1 MIASCQEDVCLA
13 REYELSLKTAQLEI
27 AYERSLAQ
35 LDSLIAYEETR
46 ISRVDYIIFEA
57 DHELLRM
64 KCEQSEYDIDQ
75 LLQVETALKQQLLR
89 AQEDLANLQLSTL
102 ADTRAIQD
110 LKSDLTSMKRKVSDY
125 EKMSA
130 DKLNLTKEI
139 AQMKQEFERLQH
151 QNKSHQNLIAEK
163 SALERQLNS
172 LEIQLKEERR
182 AFERNRSIEDK
193 KQNSE
198 AQQQLKRLQAE
209 LQKETDERSRLE
221 QEINERTTAWEQQKK
236 SLEER
241 LEKLRKQL
249 RSTKEKLKEYQEQ
262 QNDSLLPLEPQQIDR
277 PRQSV
282 ASDRSASLGHSGGAF
297 NPPMTIATP
306 GAVKIATKTQRPSAA
321 LGKKSGF
328 SITPYLKRN
337 RDAEDFSSSSD
348 DDLTPQAELRK
359 AKKRPKASPKGKK
372 TARFEE
378 SQPYSHDNEDDNDGD
393 GEAQR
398 RTKANSRDKSIAED
412 SILSRRNDQV
422 PSMLVGA
429 SNIGPSLESRQVHR
443 KRKVLGGQR
452 DMTLFDDEDEQS
464 ERPKRVERPIPS
476 LKPSAKHPQAL
487 GVTRLAFGEASTFS
501 PLKRDKRRV
510 FSPLRGRSNPLFLSL
525 NFKRFSSSKRWQSR
539 QRSDIFTREAVVR
552 GLKSRAAF
560 KLLQIDEQYRIFRRG
575 QTVVDLGYAPGSWS
589 QVAVTRTKPNG
600 RVLGVDII
608 PAQPPK
614 GVSTIQGNF
623 LSPDIQEYVLEFVR
637 DPNRGRP
644 RLPTLSPEEPGRIA
658 ADDDS
663 TVLEALSESAV
674 TASEKGKEEN
684 GLQKERTVDVVLS
697 DMSAPWAQVK
707 GFSNRS
713 LSNPYRRMMNTSGI
727 SFRDHAGSM
736 DLCRA
741 ALQFSFN
748 VLKPGGHFVCKF
760 YQGPE
765 DKVFEKQLKALFE
778 KVHRLKP
785 ESSRS
790 ESREAF
796 FVAMTRKPHASRS
809 DVLDIE

>member
-1 MIASCQEDVCLA
+1 MAPYCEEATCFA
-13 REYELSLKTAQLEI
+13 REYELSLKSSQLEI
-27 AYERSLAQ
+27 AYEKSLAQ

-46 ISRVDYIIFEA
+46 ICRVDYIILDA
-57 DHELLRM
+57 DHEVLQT
-64 KCEQSEYDIDQ
+64 KCERSEYDIEQ
-75 LLQVETALKQQLLR
+75 LLQAELALKQQLLR
-89 AQEDLANLQLSTL
+89 AQEDLANLQLSTRS
-102 ADTRAIQD
+102 DSRAMQD
-110 LKSDLTSMKRKVSDY
+110 LKNDLVSMKRKVSDY
-125 EKMSA
+125 EQISA
-130 DKLNLTKEI
+130 DNVSLTKEI
-139 AQMKQEFERLQH
+139 AHLKQEFERLQN

-172 LEIQLKEERR
+172 LEVQLEEERR
-182 AFERNRSIEDK
+182 AFERNRNMEIKNQSA
-193 KQNSE
+193 E
-198 AQQQLKRLQAE
+198 AQQLKKLQE
-209 LQKETDERSRLE
+209 EIKKEVDERRRME
-221 QEINERTTAWEQQKK
+221 QEINDRATAWEQQKK

-241 LEKLRKQL
+241 LDKLRKQL
-249 RSTKEKLKEYQEQ
+249 RSTKEKLKEH
-262 QNDSLLPLEPQQIDR
+262 QNDTLLSHEPQQIER

-282 ASDRSASLGHSGGAF
+282 ASDRSASLGHSGGTF
-297 NPPMTIATP
+297 DPSMTIATP
-306 GAVKIATKTQRPSAA
+306 GAVKVKTNFQPRPSAA
-321 LGKKSGF
+321 LGEKSSF

-337 RDAEDFSSSSD
+337 RSAEDSSSSSD
-348 DDLTPQAELRK
+348 DDLRPQADSYN
-359 AKKRPKASPKGKK
+359 AKKRAKVSPKSNKTRRPKANPPSN
-372 TARFEE
+372 
-378 SQPYSHDNEDDNDGD
+378 HDNDDEHDDD
-393 GEAQR
+393 GEDHRLA
-398 RTKANSRDKSIAED
+398 KADGHDRAIAED
-412 SILSRRNDQV
+412 SMLSRRNDEM
-422 PSMLVGA
+422 PSMLGGM
-429 SNIGPSLESRQVHR
+429 SNRGSSLGGKQVPR
-443 KRKVLGGQR
+443 KRKVLGGHR
-452 DMTLFDDEDEQS
+452 DINLFDEEEEQF
-464 ERPKRVERPIPS
+464 ERPKRVDKPIPS
-476 LKPSAKHPQAL
+476 LKPSAKRPQAL
-487 GVTRLAFGEASTFS
+487 GVARLAFGESS
-501 PLKRDKRRV
+501 SCNSQL
-510 FSPLRGRSNPLFLSL
+510 LSIDL
-525 NFKRFSSSKRWQSR
+525 KRFSSSKRWQSR
-539 QRSDIFTREAVVR
+539 QRSDMFTREAVVR

-560 KLLQIDEQYRIFRRG
+560 KLLQSSQQIDEQYRIFRSG

-644 RLPTLSPEEPGRIA
+644 RLPTPP
-658 ADDDS
+658 ADEAGHITTDEDT
-663 TVLEALSESAV
+663 TVLQSLTESSVVAIDK
-674 TASEKGKEEN
+674 SKEEN
-684 GLQKERTVDVVLS
+684 GKQKERTVDVVLS

-748 VLKPGGHFVCKF
+748 VLKSGGHFVCKF

-796 FVAMTRKPHASRS
+796 FVAMARKPNAARS